1 MLKLAM
7 LQSTVL
13 AAVMIIAPVGSVAIG
28 PGSLVKGSGSAVYYV
43 ADDDERHAFPNQSVY
58 SSWYQ
63 TSSQSIITLDDNPL
77 AELAL
82 GENVTFRPGSTLVK
96 VATDPK
102 VYAVSRYSV
111 LHWVITEGLA
121 AALYGQSWNKR
132 IVDVPDVFFN
142 DYTVGAPITKVA
154 DYDMQKELAAA
165 RTPQDNV
172 QSNSSA
178 TDGWLMPNQK
188 RRAEQLTTVFE
199 NGAPEFDYGYVEN
212 LDDGRGYTVGRVGF
226 TTATSDAYLVVE
238 RYAELAPHSPLT
250 SYLPRLKEL
259 ADNEDSS
266 VDGLSGF
273 PQAWLA
279 AAEDPIL
286 RAVQDAITDELYY
299 VPAMQ
304 TSDDLGLQYALS
316 RAVIYDTIIQHGGGD
331 GPDSLSAI
339 VVRTNQAAGGNPKSG
354 IDEKSWLNNFL
365 ATRREDLIN
374 PSDSSTK
381 DVWATSAGRVDVLQ
395 SIAGAGNYDLNGP
408 IAIVSQDYNATIN

>member
-1 MLKLAM
+1 M

-28 PGSLVKGSGSAVYYV
+28 PGSLVKGSGAAVYYV
-43 ADDDERHAFPNQSVY
+43 ADDDKRHAFPNQSVY

-63 TSSQSIITLDDNPL
+63 TSSQSIITLNNNLL
-77 AELAL
+77 AELGL
-82 GENVTFRPGSTLVK
+82 GENVTYRPGSTLAK
-96 VATDPK
+96 IATDPK

-111 LHWVITEGLA
+111 LHWVITEDLA

-142 DYTVGAPITKVA
+142 DYTVGTPITKVT
-154 DYDMQKELAAA
+154 DYDMKKEIAAA
-165 RTPQDNV
+165 RTLQDNV

-226 TTATSDAYLVVE
+226 TTATGDAYLVVE
-238 RYAELAPHSPLT
+238 RYAELASHSPLT

-273 PQAWLA
+273 PQTWLTA
-279 AAEDPIL
+279 ADDPIF
-286 RAVQDAITDELYY
+286 RAVQDAVTDELYY
-299 VPAMQ
+299 IPAMQ
-304 TSDDLGLQYALS
+304 TSDEFGLHYALS
-316 RAVIYDTIIQHGGGD
+316 RAVIFDTIIQHGGGN

-339 VVRTNQAAGGNPKSG
+339 VVRTNQTAGGSPKSG
-354 IDEKSWLNNFL
+354 IDEKIWLKIFL
-365 ATRREDLIN
+365 ATRREDLTN

-381 DVWATSAGRVDVLQ
+381 DVWAESVGRVDILR
-395 SIAGAGNYDLNGP
+395 SIADSGNYDLDGP
-408 IAIVSQDYNATIN
+408 IVISSPDYNATIN